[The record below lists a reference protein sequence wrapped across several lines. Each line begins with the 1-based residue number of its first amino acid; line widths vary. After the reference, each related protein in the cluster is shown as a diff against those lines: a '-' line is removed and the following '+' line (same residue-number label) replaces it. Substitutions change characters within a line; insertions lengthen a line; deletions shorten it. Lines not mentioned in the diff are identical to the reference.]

1 MSSKKTLQL
10 EGMTCGHCVASVTKE
25 LNKVAGVTD
34 VSVDLESQSATIQAE
49 DAVSQDQLSAAID
62 EAGYKLVSVS

>member
-1 MSSKKTLQL
+1 MQVFSV

-25 LNKVAGVTD
+25 LEKVAGVSD
-34 VSVDLESQSATIQAE
+34 VSVDLASQSATIQAE
-49 DAVSQDQLSAAID
+49 DAVSQDQLSAALD

>member
-1 MSSKKTLQL
+1 MEKTLQL

-25 LNKVAGVTD
+25 LEMVAGVTD
-34 VSVDLESQSATIQAE
+34 VSVDLASQSATIQAE
-49 DAVSQDQLSAAID
+49 DGVSQEQLTAAID

>member
-1 MSSKKTLQL
+1 MSANKTLQL

-25 LNKVAGVTD
+25 LEKVAGVTE
-34 VSVDLESQSATIQAE
+34 VSVDLASQSATISADESVTQE
-49 DAVSQDQLSAAID
+49 QLTAAID